1 VSQHD
6 PEPDDSHEEQ
16 QHQYPDHRT
25 EYIQSPKRIGTRKL
39 ATKWG
44 IPYRTISEQC
54 TKEGW
59 VAQREQ
65 FQGKVRA
72 ESEKEAA
79 ETLAEAKARWA
90 KEYRA
95 LQATGLK
102 ALRELEPKTAGEAA
116 RLLDIGIKGEMLQR
130 EGEPDHPHVII
141 EYVLS
146 ERSPEEK
153 AQILRDHPELADEL
167 GWGDVLPE
175 PKALPEPQDD
185 RPRLKGRVVQDD
197 SQESG

>member
-1 VSQHD
+1 MPKDGENQ
-6 PEPDDSHEEQ
+6 EE
-16 QHQYPDHRT
+16 HQYPDHRT
-25 EYIQSPKRIGTRKL
+25 EYIQSPTSIGTRKL
-39 ATKWG
+39 AKKWG
-44 IPYRTISEQC
+44 VPYRTIREQC

-95 LQATGLK
+95 IQAVALK
-102 ALRELEPKTAGEAA
+102 ALRELEPKSAGEAA

-130 EGEPDHPHVII
+130 EDEPLGPPKVVI
-141 EYVLS
+141 EYRIS
-146 ERSPEEK
+146 ERSPEEMADPAK
-153 AQILRDHPELADEL
+153 RNPELA
-167 GWGDVLPE
+167 GDLDTL
-175 PKALPEPQDD
+175 KALPEPDD
-185 RPRLKGRVVQDD
+185 RPRLTGRVVLDD
-197 SQESG
+197 SDESD